1 MLGIPVRYLVKHPSA
16 AAPLVAHPRDT
27 WTRLYEAYVD
37 GRERRLP
44 RQPYVADDHWEERLH
59 AAIGAPWPCPLA
71 PEFWDVFRAVLA
83 ELEASG
89 IKPGPESF
97 RDWNDGDAAFVRS
110 LWCLIRHRSLRTIV
124 ETGVAHGVTS
134 RIILEALEENRAGHL
149 WSIDLPPLE
158 RVWRRQVGMAVA
170 RRLADRW
177 SYIEGTSRLHLPA
190 LLAQL
195 HQLDLFVHD
204 SLHTERNVRFELGQ
218 AWPVLNA
225 GGAMVV
231 DDIDA
236 NNGFSTFS
244 HQLGV
249 EMALVAEAEPVRP
262 DTRRFNQKGLFGIV
276 LNQARA

>member
-16 AAPLVAHPRDT
+16 ATPLVVHPRDT

-37 GRERRLP
+37 GRERQLP
-44 RQPYVADDHWEERLH
+44 RQHYVADDHWEEHLH
-59 AAIGAPWPCPLA
+59 AAIGAPWPCPLT
-71 PEFWDVFRAVLA
+71 PEFWDVFHAVLA

-89 IKPGPESF
+89 IEPGPESF

-110 LWCLIRHRSLRTIV
+110 LWCLIRHRSLRTVV

-134 RIILEALEENRAGHL
+134 RIMLEALAQNRAGHL
-149 WSIDLPPLE
+149 WSIDLPPIE
-158 RVWRRQVGMAVA
+158 REWRRQVGMAVA
-170 RRLADRW
+170 RRRADRW

-195 HQLDLFVHD
+195 HQVDLFVHD

-218 AWPVLNA
+218 AWRVLNA

-244 HQLGV
+244 QQPDV
-249 EMALVAEAEPVRP
+249 ETALVAEAEPVRP